1 MTAQSSTNLT
11 VEEALKILKEYS
23 CVQIRTVTSKINSEE
38 LRQALLLITNLSEYE
53 NLGIC
58 ADNTEQGFSAL
69 SDYLK
74 AFNYDVNIDNLLSA
88 ETEKKNSASQS
99 DREQN
104 RVNANG
110 DKILSVGEKTAVDG
124 AVYLKFNT
132 QKMTY
137 YLDSYTGSYRGVLVS
152 CQSENDTL
160 VGTYGHF
167 PLDLFADT

>member
-1 MTAQSSTNLT
+1 MTAQPSTNLT

-58 ADNTEQGFSAL
+58 ADNAEEGFTAL
-69 SDYLK
+69 SEYLK
-74 AFNYDVNIDNLLSA
+74 AFKYDLNVDSLLRA
-88 ETEKKNSASQS
+88 ESEKKSSASQKKD
-99 DREQN
+99 DRSYF
-104 RVNANG
+104 NANG
-110 DKILSVGEKTAVDG
+110 DKIVSVGEKTTVEG
-124 AVYLKFNT
+124 AVYIKFNT
-132 QKMTY
+132 QKKTY

-167 PLDLFADT
+167 PLDLFADV

>member
-1 MTAQSSTNLT
+1 MSAQQQSTNLT

-23 CVQIRTVTSKINSEE
+23 CVQLKTAEAKTDREQ
-38 LRQALLLITNLSEYE
+38 LRQALLLLTGLSEYN

-58 ADNTEQGFSAL
+58 ADNATEGFAAL
-69 SDYLK
+69 SSYLK
-74 AFNYDVNIDNLLSA
+74 ALGYDANFEPASIP
-88 ETEKKNSASQS
+88 ETQ
-99 DREQN
+99 
-104 RVNANG
+104 
-110 DKILSVGEKTAVDG
+110 G

-132 QKMTY
+132 QKMSY

-167 PLDLFADT
+167 PLDLFRNS

>member
-1 MTAQSSTNLT
+1 MTAQPSTNLT

-58 ADNTEQGFSAL
+58 ADNAEQGFAAL

-74 AFNYDVNIDNLLSA
+74 AFNYDVNVDSFLNSFLNS
-88 ETEKKNSASQS
+88 ETEKNSSASQS
-99 DREQN
+99 DRF
-104 RVNANG
+104 NANG
-110 DKILSVGEKTAVDG
+110 EKILSVGEKTEFEG

-152 CQSENDTL
+152 CKSENDTL

-167 PLDLFADT
+167 PLDLFAET